1 MRKPLSVKQFNE
13 YVKSNIKHDPIFQ
26 RIYLTGELSNIRV
39 NNYHLYFSLKEGSEI
54 IDAVIYYYEDRDLNI
69 EFTPGKQVVIKG
81 NLSYNNYSSRLIIVA
96 NEVHEEGLS
105 KEYIEFLK
113 MKEEFKSRGYFD
125 QDNKK
130 PIPNLVKKVGL
141 ITSKDGAAIVDF
153 LAMINSRA
161 NDIHIYL
168 APVKVQGNDANKQV
182 AEAVRILDKLNL
194 DVIVI
199 TRGGGSNE
207 DLSSFNQREIIE
219 AVFNAKT
226 PIISAIGHNIDTT
239 LIDYTSDLSLQT
251 PTEAG
256 SYLIADYID
265 YEKHLLNKFS
275 HAKFIIDNMLEIRKL
290 RLKILKSKIN
300 SISPKVLIEDKAR
313 NLEKLGKT
321 IYKAIQDNIIYNSNK
336 MKNLSY
342 RLDVLEKM
350 LELRKK
356 EIEILF
362 EDKNVYSAYSLN
374 IGDELELKFSDG
386 SRKARIID
394 G

>member
-54 IDAVIYYYEDRDLNI
+54 IDAVIYYYEDKDLNI

-275 HAKFIIDNMLEIRKL
+275 HAKFVIDNMLEIRKL

-321 IYKAIQDNIIYNSNK
+321 IDKAIQDNIIYNSNK

>member
-26 RIYLTGELSNIRV
+26 RVYLSGELSNIRV

-54 IDAVIYYYEDRDLNI
+54 IDAVIYYYEDKDINI
-69 EFTPGKQVVIKG
+69 EFTPGKQVIIKG
-81 NLSYNNYSSRLIIVA
+81 NLSYNNYSSRLIIVT
-96 NEVHEEGLS
+96 NEVIEEGLS
-105 KEYIEFLK
+105 KEYIKFLK
-113 MKEEFKSRGYFD
+113 MQEEFKSKGYFD

-130 PIPNLVKKVGL
+130 PIPKLVKKVGL
-141 ITSKDGAAIVDF
+141 ITSRDGAAIVDF
-153 LAMINSRA
+153 LAMINSKA

-168 APVKVQGNDANKQV
+168 APVKVQGNNANKQV
-182 AEAVRILDKLNL
+182 AEAVGILDEL
-194 DVIVI
+194 DLEVIVI

-219 AVFNAKT
+219 AVYRAKT

-275 HAKFIIDNMLEIRKL
+275 HAKFVIENMLDMRKL
-290 RLKILKSKIN
+290 KLKILKSKVN
-300 SISPKVLIEDKAR
+300 SISPKALIDEKI
-313 NLEKLGKT
+313 NSLHKLGKNIDKT
-321 IYKAIQDNIIYNSNK
+321 IQDNLNYNNNK
-336 MKNLSY
+336 IKNLSY
-342 RLDVLEKM
+342 KFDVLEKI
-350 LELRKK
+350 LEFRKK

-362 EDKNVYSAYSLN
+362 KDKKIYSAHNLKM
-374 IGDELELKFSDG
+374 GDELELKFSDG
-386 SRKARIID
+386 IRKARIID

>member
-54 IDAVIYYYEDRDLNI
+54 IDAVIYYYEDKDLNI

-275 HAKFIIDNMLEIRKL
+275 HAKFVIDNMLEIRKL

>member
-54 IDAVIYYYEDRDLNI
+54 IDAVIYYYEDKDLNI

-182 AEAVRILDKLNL
+182 AEAVRILDKLNP

-265 YEKHLLNKFS
+265 YEKHILNKFS
-275 HAKFIIDNMLEIRKL
+275 HAKFVIDNILEIRKL
-290 RLKILKSKIN
+290 RLKILKSKID
-300 SISPKVLIEDKAR
+300 STSPKVLIEDKAR

-321 IYKAIQDNIIYNSNK
+321 IDKAIQDNIIYNSNK

>member
-26 RIYLTGELSNIRV
+26 RVYLSGELSNIRV

-54 IDAVIYYYEDRDLNI
+54 IDAVIYYYEDKDINI

-81 NLSYNNYSSRLIIVA
+81 NLSYNNYSSRLIIVT
-96 NEVHEEGLS
+96 NEVIEEGLS
-105 KEYIEFLK
+105 KEYIKFLK
-113 MKEEFKSRGYFD
+113 MQEEFKSKGYFD

-130 PIPNLVKKVGL
+130 PIPKLVKKVGL
-141 ITSKDGAAIVDF
+141 ITSRDGAAIVDF
-153 LAMINSRA
+153 LAMINSKA

-168 APVKVQGNDANKQV
+168 APVKVQGNNANKQV
-182 AEAVRILDKLNL
+182 AEAVGILDEL
-194 DVIVI
+194 DLEVIVI

-219 AVFNAKT
+219 AVYRAKT

-275 HAKFIIDNMLEIRKL
+275 HAKFVIENMLDMRKL
-290 RLKILKSKIN
+290 KLKILKSKVN
-300 SISPKVLIEDKAR
+300 SISPKALIDEKIIS
-313 NLEKLGKT
+313 LHKLGKNIDKT
-321 IYKAIQDNIIYNSNK
+321 IQDNLNYNNNK
-336 MKNLSY
+336 IKNLSY
-342 RLDVLEKM
+342 KFDVLEKI
-350 LELRKK
+350 LEFRKK

-362 EDKNVYSAYSLN
+362 KDKKIYSAHNLKM
-374 IGDELELKFSDG
+374 GDELEIKFSDG

>member
-54 IDAVIYYYEDRDLNI
+54 IDAVIYYYEDKDLNI

-113 MKEEFKSRGYFD
+113 MKKEFNSRGYFD

-182 AEAVRILDKLNL
+182 AEAVRILDKLNP

-300 SISPKVLIEDKAR
+300 STSPKVLIEDKAR

-321 IYKAIQDNIIYNSNK
+321 IDKAIQDNIIYNSNK